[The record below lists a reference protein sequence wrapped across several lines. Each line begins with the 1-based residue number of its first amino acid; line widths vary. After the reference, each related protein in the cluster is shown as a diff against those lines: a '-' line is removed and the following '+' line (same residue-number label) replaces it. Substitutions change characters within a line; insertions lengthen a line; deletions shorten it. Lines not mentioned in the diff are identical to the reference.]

1 MKKAL
6 FIFSL
11 IFIGFSAQAQEIET
25 VKKKKNAKVAFKV
38 DGICGM
44 CKKRIEI
51 AALKT
56 KGVKFAIWD
65 VKTHQIN
72 LILDER
78 KASLNTVKQN
88 IANVGHDV
96 ENFIATDKAYSAVH
110 PCCKYRDSKIVLD
123 HEGGLQK
130 KKN

>member
-1 MKKAL
+1 MKKAI

-11 IFIGFSAQAQEIET
+11 FFISFSAQAQEMKT

-56 KGVKFAIWD
+56 KGVKPKKA
-65 VKTHQIN
+65 KIN
-72 LILDER
+72 
-78 KASLNTVKQN
+78 
-88 IANVGHDV
+88 
-96 ENFIATDKAYSAVH
+96 
-110 PCCKYRDSKIVLD
+110 PKIIQ
-123 HEGGLQK
+123 GNK
-130 KKN
+130 I

>member
-1 MKKAL
+1 MKKAI

-96 ENFIATDKAYSAVH
+96 ENYNSVH
-110 PCCKYRDSKIVLD
+110 PCCKYRDNKIELD
-123 HEGGLQK
+123 HEGGF
-130 KKN
+130 KKNKN